1 MRPCCR
7 GAILALAERGSA
19 VDQWAELAL
28 SLQQDVAGELSRLS
42 IATVIAEV
50 RRDLRMTGEA
60 ESLSSVDAVATLRVA
75 DLVAR
80 RRRTTGTR

>member
-1 MRPCCR
+1 
-7 GAILALAERGSA
+7 